1 MRAPIPT
8 SVPTPE
14 VRPAEPGDAAAIAA
28 VHLAAWRAAY
38 GHVFPG
44 DALRDVSAAE
54 REGAW
59 RRTIG
64 GAAPR
69 RRVLVAGPPGGDPR
83 GFAVWGPTR
92 DADGDP
98 ATTAELYSLYVHP
111 GAWGSGLGR
120 VLLARG
126 TALARADGFTRATL
140 WVVADNARARRVY
153 AAAGWTAD
161 GAGRSEEVLGA
172 RVPEVR
178 YARPLDGGGRDAT
191 EEDGAAAG

>member
-1 MRAPIPT
+1 MHAPIPT
-8 SVPTPE
+8 RVPTPE
-14 VRPAEPGDAAAIAA
+14 VRPAEPRDAAAIAE

-44 DALRDVSAAE
+44 DALSDVSAAD
-54 REGAW
+54 REDVW

-69 RRVLVAGPPGGDPR
+69 RRVLVAGDRGGPPR
-83 GFAVWGPTR
+83 GFAVWSPTR

-98 ATTAELYSLYVHP
+98 ATTAELCALYVHP
-111 GAWGSGLGR
+111 AAWGSGLGR

-126 TALARADGFTRATL
+126 TALARADGFARATL
-140 WVVADNARARRVY
+140 WVVADNDRARRVY
-153 AAAGWTAD
+153 AAAGWTPD
-161 GAGRSEEVLGA
+161 GARRWEEVLGA

-178 YARPLDGGGRDAT
+178 YARPLGGGRGADGVGP
-191 EEDGAAAG
+191 GAAR